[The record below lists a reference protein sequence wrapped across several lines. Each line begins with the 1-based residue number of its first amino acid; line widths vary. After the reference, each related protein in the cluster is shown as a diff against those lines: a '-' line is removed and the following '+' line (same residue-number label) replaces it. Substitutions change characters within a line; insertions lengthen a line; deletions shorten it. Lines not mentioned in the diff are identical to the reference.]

1 MKLSEELLDIESR
14 LREIS
19 KDTGLELCINVFP
32 QEHGYAEVSIL
43 VVTDTGKGI
52 SFIRNSGLTRDSN
65 GEVAYPATGCIRDN
79 HMTFREMDITAEE
92 WAECVDQIGGREE

>member
-1 MKLSEELLDIESR
+1 MKLSEELLETESR

-32 QEHGYAEVSIL
+32 QENGYAEVSIL

-52 SFIRNSGLTRDSN
+52 SYLRNSGLTRDSN
-65 GEVAYPATGCIRDN
+65 GEVAYPATGCIRDY
-79 HMTFREMDITAEE
+79 HMVREMDITAEE
-92 WAECVDQIGGREE
+92 WAECVDQIGGHEE